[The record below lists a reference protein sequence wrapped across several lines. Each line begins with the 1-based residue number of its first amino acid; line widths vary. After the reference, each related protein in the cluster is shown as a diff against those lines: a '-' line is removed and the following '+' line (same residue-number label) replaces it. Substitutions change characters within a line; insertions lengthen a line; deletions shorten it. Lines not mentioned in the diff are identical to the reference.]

1 MRGIFFAIPALLALA
16 GGAAAEPQRLDE
28 DQLGDIAAGH
38 DSGSWLSDASQPVSP
53 TDGTD
58 GTDGMNGMSTD
69 GTNGVS
75 VIGSSPSGQAGSWT
89 VSLQQPAS
97 PGEATSSPLQSMT
110 SQTLTSMSSN
120 ISRAD
125 SSGLPGVIAN
135 GWAAS
140 TMTGVIGSSPP
151 GQ

>member
-16 GGAAAEPQRLDE
+16 DGAAAEPQRLDE
-28 DQLGDIAAGH
+28 VQLGDIAAGQ
-38 DSGSWLSDASQPVSP
+38 DPGGGPLSLSQPASP

-58 GTDGMNGMSTD
+58 GTDGMNGMSTE

-97 PGEATSSPLQSMT
+97 PVEATSSPLQSMT
-110 SQTLTSMSSN
+110 SQTLTSTSSN

-125 SSGLPGVIAN
+125 STGLPGSIAN
-135 GWAAS
+135 GWATS
-140 TMTGVIGSSPP
+140 TVTGVIGSFPLS
-151 GQ
+151 Q

>member
-16 GGAAAEPQRLDE
+16 DGAAAEPQRLDE
-28 DQLGDIAAGH
+28 AQLGEVAAGQ
-38 DSGSWLSDASQPVSP
+38 DPGASNGLTSLSQSASP

-58 GTDGMNGMSTD
+58 GMTGMSTD

-75 VIGSSPSGQAGSWT
+75 VIGSSPSGQAWSWT

-97 PGEATSSPLQSMT
+97 PGEATSSPPQST
-110 SQTLTSMSSN
+110 ASQTLTSTSSN
-120 ISRAD
+120 ISHAN
-125 SSGLPGVIAN
+125 SSGLPGSIAN

-140 TMTGVIGSSPP
+140 TVTGTIGGPLL

>member
-28 DQLGDIAAGH
+28 VQLGDVAAGQ
-38 DSGSWLSDASQPVSP
+38 DPGSWLPSLSQPASP
-53 TDGTD
+53 TDGTGGVT
-58 GTDGMNGMSTD
+58 GT
-69 GTNGVS
+69 
-75 VIGSSPSGQAGSWT
+75 GSSPSGQAGSWT

-110 SQTLTSMSSN
+110 SQTLTSTSSN

-125 SSGLPGVIAN
+125 SSGLPGSIAN
-135 GWAAS
+135 GWATS
-140 TMTGVIGSSPP
+140 TVTGVIGSSAP
-151 GQ
+151 GP

>member
-16 GGAAAEPQRLDE
+16 DGAAAEPQRLDE
-28 DQLGDIAAGH
+28 AQLGEVAAGQ
-38 DSGSWLSDASQPVSP
+38 DPSGSNELTLLSQPTSP
-53 TDGTD
+53 TDD
-58 GTDGMNGMSTD
+58 TDGMTGMSTD

-75 VIGSSPSGQAGSWT
+75 VIGSSPSGQAWSWT

-97 PGEATSSPLQSMT
+97 PGEATSSPPQST
-110 SQTLTSMSSN
+110 SSQTLTSTSSN
-120 ISRAD
+120 ISHAN
-125 SSGLPGVIAN
+125 SSGLPGSIAN

-140 TMTGVIGSSPP
+140 LVTGTIGSTPL

>member
-1 MRGIFFAIPALLALA
+1 MRGIFFAIPALLALE
-16 GGAAAEPQRLDE
+16 GGATAEPQRLDE
-28 DQLGDIAAGH
+28 AQLSDIAAGQ
-38 DSGSWLSDASQPVSP
+38 DLGGGQLSLSQPASP

-58 GTDGMNGMSTD
+58 GTDGMTGMSTD

-97 PGEATSSPLQSMT
+97 PGEATSSPPQSMT

-135 GWAAS
+135 GWATS
-140 TMTGVIGSSPP
+140 IVTGAIGSSPP
-151 GQ
+151 AQ

>member
-16 GGAAAEPQRLDE
+16 DGAAAEPQRLDE
-28 DQLGDIAAGH
+28 AQLGDVAAGQ
-38 DSGSWLSDASQPVSP
+38 DPSASNGLTSLSQPASP

-58 GTDGMNGMSTD
+58 
-69 GTNGVS
+69 GVS

-97 PGEATSSPLQSMT
+97 PGEATSSPSQST
-110 SQTLTSMSSN
+110 VSQTLTSMSSN

-135 GWAAS
+135 GWATS
-140 TMTGVIGSSPP
+140 IVTGAIGSSPP
-151 GQ
+151 AQ